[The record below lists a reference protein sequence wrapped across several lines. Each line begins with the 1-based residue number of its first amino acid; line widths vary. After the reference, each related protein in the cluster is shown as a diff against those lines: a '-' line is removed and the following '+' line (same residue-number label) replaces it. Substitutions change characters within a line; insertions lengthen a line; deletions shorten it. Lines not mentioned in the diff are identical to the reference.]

1 MQAEKSQEQIS
12 TVVAALCNIFG
23 NSLIAVYLHGSG
35 VSGELRPQSDID
47 LLAVV
52 DRGMTEDDRAEL
64 LALLLPLSG
73 RHPAVPNGPRCL
85 ELMVFSRIDLAR
97 RLYPAR
103 AEFVFGEWLRDAFE
117 AGETPMPQHDPEFT
131 LVLAQARQEAIPLF
145 GPGAN
150 ELLPEV
156 PEQVV
161 REAMRDLLPALLN
174 AVNQDTRNV
183 LLTLA
188 RMWRTATSGA
198 FASKNDAAIWALPE
212 LNDQDAS
219 TLDYARQAYLGEVQ
233 DNDWQNRRDAAKR
246 LAEQLALNVTEA
258 MAT

>member
-1 MQAEKSQEQIS
+1 MQAEKNQEQIS
-12 TVVAALCNIFG
+12 AVVAALRNIFG
-23 NSLIAVYLHGSG
+23 DGLTAVYLHGSG

-52 DRGMTEDDRAEL
+52 GRGMTEDERAVL
-64 LALLLPLSG
+64 LAALLPLSG
-73 RHPAVPNGPRCL
+73 RYPAVPNGPRCL
-85 ELMVFSRIDLAR
+85 EVIVFSRIDLASR
-97 RLYPAR
+97 QYPAR

-117 AGETPMPQHDPEFT
+117 AGEAPMPQHDPEFT

-145 GPGAN
+145 GPDAN
-150 ELLPEV
+150 ELLPDV

-174 AVNQDTRNV
+174 AVNDDTRNV

-188 RMWRTATSGA
+188 RMWCTASSGA
-198 FASKNDAAIWALPE
+198 FVSKNGAAIWALPE

-258 MAT
+258 MAI